1 MEIDLANC
9 TQRTIYSIS
18 LSFYP
23 LFVRLYSFPSIKPTA
38 IGLNVHFC
46 FQLVQLFFFLSSL
59 VKKIQRVPFAYSQL
73 APIGNVWGH
82 CTKYSFVYQC
92 RLGLPL
98 SERKSFR
105 LVCEFDH
112 YVFSQQQTEEP
123 WIWVDITNAF
133 RRQWIND
140 IVCLPTCA
148 FRTVYLLR
156 FYPRLKHLQYYPL
169 FSEIF
174 CLTDIN

>member
-23 LFVRLYSFPSIKPTA
+23 LFVRFYSFPSIKPTA
-38 IGLNVHFC
+38 IGLNVHLC

-59 VKKIQRVPFAYSQL
+59 VKKIQRVPFAYSQV

-148 FRTVYLLR
+148 LGQF
-156 FYPRLKHLQYYPL
+156 
-169 FSEIF
+169 I
-174 CLTDIN
+174 C